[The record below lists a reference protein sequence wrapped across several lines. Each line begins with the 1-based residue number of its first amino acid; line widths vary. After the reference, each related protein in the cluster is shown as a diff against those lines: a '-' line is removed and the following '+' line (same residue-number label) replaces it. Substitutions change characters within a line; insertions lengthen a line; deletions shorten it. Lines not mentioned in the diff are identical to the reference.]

1 MDNKQ
6 EMMLIDD
13 INIKDKIYE
22 LRGFKIMLDFDLAE
36 IYGYK
41 TKRFN
46 EQVKRK
52 INKFPNDFMLK
63 LTSYEVNKILKSQKA
78 TSSWGGTR
86 KLPYA
91 FTEQGIYM
99 LMTVLRGELA
109 TKQSIAIIRTFKA
122 MKDYL
127 IDKEKLVN
135 FDNVLGILNKVN
147 EHDIKLLAVENKLSN
162 K

>member
-36 IYGYK
+36 IYGYE

-46 EQVKRK
+46 EQVKRN
-52 INKFPNDFMLK
+52 INKFPNDFMFK
-63 LTSYEVNKILKSQKA
+63 LTSNEVNKILKSQKA

-99 LMTVLRGELA
+99 LMTVLKGELA

-147 EHDIKLLAVENKLSN
+147 VKLLAVQKMHL